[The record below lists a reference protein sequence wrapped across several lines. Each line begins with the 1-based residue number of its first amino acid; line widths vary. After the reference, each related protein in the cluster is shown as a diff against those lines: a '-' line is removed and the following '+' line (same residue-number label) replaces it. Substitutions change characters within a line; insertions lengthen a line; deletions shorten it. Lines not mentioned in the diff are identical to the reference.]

1 MAGFEQGISNLSLD
15 RGVGDL
21 SSMEKQDASKH
32 LFSQVDWDSYLRA
45 GVFLSQSE
53 FQLLERAQDNIDFAM
68 GNETSARALANL
80 LMKLADKCTSSVP
93 AQQYVFTRVEEILVG
108 SEDLAEFQKRALLFT
123 VDGKNLQ
130 DGPFLRALR
139 ANDLYVQRSASAGL
153 ALLLNAA
160 EGEHNSFIAWLCEM
174 FSSGSPS
181 SVEIAV
187 PAMTILVRHEAYRRP
202 LLAKNCVAI
211 IGHLLVKLG
220 TNGNAQM
227 IYELCFC
234 LWSLSLDRYC
244 DMKVFINANI
254 VKLLTDLMSAA
265 PSRKVVRMAV
275 SALHNLAIG
284 ESENILTE
292 MLSGGLT
299 KILGKC
305 EKRLLDNA
313 SLWMSAVLL

>member
-1 MAGFEQGISNLSLD
+1 MAAFEQGISNLNVD
-15 RGVGDL
+15 GGGGGGDL
-21 SSMEKQDASKH
+21 SSLEKQDASKH

-68 GNETSARALANL
+68 GNETSARALCNL

-93 AQQYVFTRVEEILVG
+93 AQQYVFTRVEEILLG
-108 SEDLAEFQKRALLFT
+108 SEDLNEFQKRALLFT

-139 ANDLYVQRSASAGL
+139 ANDHFVQRSASAGL

-160 EGEHNSFIAWLCEM
+160 HGEYNSFIAWLCEM
-174 FSSGSPS
+174 FQANNSSS

-187 PAMTILVRHEAYRRP
+187 PAMTILLRHQDYRKP
-202 LLAKNCVAI
+202 MMNKNCVAT

-227 IYELCFC
+227 LYELCFC
-234 LWSLSLDRYC
+234 LWSLSLDPDSC
-244 DMKVFINANI
+244 DMQVFINANI

-275 SALHNLAIG
+275 SALYNLARG

-299 KILGKC
+299 KILGKWA
-305 EKRLLDNA
+305 R
-313 SLWMSAVLL
+313 VGGR

>member
-1 MAGFEQGISNLSLD
+1 MSAFEQGISHLSLD
-15 RGVGDL
+15 GQGPGDL
-21 SSMEKQDASKH
+21 SSMEKHEASKH
-32 LFSQVDWDSYLRA
+32 LFSQVDWESYLRA

-93 AQQYVFTRVEEILVG
+93 AQQYVFTRVEEILEG
-108 SEDLAEFQKRALLFT
+108 SEHVAELRQRALLFSVNGRT
-123 VDGKNLQ
+123 LQ

-139 ANDLYVQRSASAGL
+139 ANDHYVQRSASSAL
-153 ALLLNAA
+153 ALLLNVA

-174 FSSGSPS
+174 FTSNNASF
-181 SVEIAV
+181 VEIAV
-187 PAMTILVRHEAYRRP
+187 PAMTILVRSEKYRRP
-202 LLAKNCVAI
+202 LLAKNCVAT
-211 IGHLLVKLG
+211 IGHLLHKIG

-234 LWSLSLDRYC
+234 LWALSLENDC
-244 DMKVFINANI
+244 DTKVFINANI
-254 VKLLTDLMSAA
+254 IKLLTDLMGAA

-275 SALHNLAIG
+275 SALHNLAVG
-284 ESENILTE
+284 ENENVLTE

-299 KILGKC
+299 KILG
-305 EKRLLDNA
+305 ELDFRLFFYILP
-313 SLWMSAVLL
+313 SV